1 MILPGSTV
9 IVTDQN
15 SIYRGYVGC
24 VQRIQG
30 RKAAVLLDRNG
41 TPWDKMITFRLSELK
56 EQTEGFLYYPKKKG
70 K

>member
-9 IVTDQN
+9 RVIDEN

-30 RKAAVLLDRNG
+30 NKAAVLLDQDG
-41 TPWDKMITFRLSELK
+41 TPWDKMITFRISELN
-56 EQTEGFLYYPKKKG
+56 EVTEGFQYYPKKK
-70 K
+70 